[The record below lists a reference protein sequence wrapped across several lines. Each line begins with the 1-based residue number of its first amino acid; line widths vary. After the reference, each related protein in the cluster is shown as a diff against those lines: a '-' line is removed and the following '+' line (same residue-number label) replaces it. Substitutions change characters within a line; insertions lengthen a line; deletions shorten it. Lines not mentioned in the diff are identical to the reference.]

1 IERYETKEISK
12 EVAKEINRI
21 EESLLKEIH
30 SEVLKDVLSET
41 TEKTIIIEE
50 NCIDSRV
57 ENNIIEENL
66 VKDAPNAVAEET
78 TIIEENCAEACV
90 ENNTENSVEDGVIK
104 QSSAKE
110 PPNETIQKMLKERK
124 PFKRH
129 SKKAKCRARRR
140 KMLAFSRC

>member
-1 IERYETKEISK
+1 
-12 EVAKEINRI
+12 
-21 EESLLKEIH
+21 
-30 SEVLKDVLSET
+30 
-41 TEKTIIIEE
+41 
-50 NCIDSRV
+50 
-57 ENNIIEENL
+57 
-66 VKDAPNAVAEET
+66 VKDAPSEM
-78 TIIEENCAEACV
+78 AEA
-90 ENNTENSVEDGVIK
+90 NLIK